1 MKNNKGFTLTEILLA
16 VMIVGL
22 IAISLASLTR
32 AAARESGVGRS
43 RIMLRNNLSRF
54 MRTLRTDI
62 MTASRVDDCA
72 LCDVSGDTA
81 SFTVEAGKSK
91 LLLRLTKNA
100 TKDNVAISD
109 KDGAPVSVSY
119 CFENGT
125 DTTNIMPEDAIR
137 GGKIYRYEHSV
148 DDTPECDDVIDEAE
162 VILTHVKYIPST
174 SASGYKVPLIG
185 RRNYSR
191 EGMNSML
198 RVNIITELNSTPI
211 VNETVEETFM
221 VPIGY

>member
-1 MKNNKGFTLTEILLA
+1 M
-16 VMIVGL
+16 
-22 IAISLASLTR
+22 
-32 AAARESGVGRS
+32 
-43 RIMLRNNLSRF
+43 
-54 MRTLRTDI
+54 
-62 MTASRVDDCA
+62 
-72 LCDVSGDTA
+72 
-81 SFTVEAGKSK
+81 
-91 LLLRLTKNA
+91 
-100 TKDNVAISD
+100 AISD
-109 KDGAPVSVSY
+109 KDGATVSVSY

-148 DDTPECDDVIDEAE
+148 DDTAECDEIIDEAE

>member
-1 MKNNKGFTLTEILLA
+1 MKNKKGFTLTEILLA

-62 MTASRVDDCA
+62 MTASRVDECA
-72 LCDVSGDTA
+72 LCGAAGDRD
-81 SFTVEAGKSK
+81 SFVIEDGEIV

-100 TKDNVAISD
+100 TKNNEAISD
-109 KDGAPVSVSY
+109 KNGAPVSVMY
-119 CFENGT
+119 CFEKGT
-125 DTTNIMPEDAIR
+125 DTTNIMPEDAAR
-137 GGKIYRYEHSV
+137 GGKIYRYDHSV
-148 DDTPECDDVIDEAE
+148 NDTPECKDVIEDAE

-174 SASGYKVPLIG
+174 SDSGYKVPLIG

-221 VPIGY
+221 VPVGY